1 MKRENQKKRLI
12 LDHFIQ
18 CLKEHSNYLK
28 EFDDRLWGAAI
39 EKVIIQPDQKIVF
52 IFKDGLN
59 ITSPK

>member
-1 MKRENQKKRLI
+1 MKPENQKKRLI

-18 CLKEHSNYLK
+18 FLKEHSDYLK
-28 EFDDRLWGAAI
+28 EFDDRLWGVAI

-59 ITSPK
+59 ITIPK